1 MSDLKVTSGVANLMV
16 SSSATSNNK
25 AGKLHEAAQ
34 SFEALMIG
42 QMMKSVRES
51 SESGWLGSSG
61 DDSSTESAV
70 EMAEQHFAKALAQGG
85 GLGLAKMVEQS
96 VGKQGGVTSSE

>member
-1 MSDLKVTSGVANLMV
+1 MSDLSVGSGLASMMV
-16 SSSATSNNK
+16 SPSAADDKK

-42 QMMKSVRES
+42 QMMKSARES

-61 DDSSTESAV
+61 DDSSTDSAV

-96 VGKQGGVTSSE
+96 VGKQGGIDPSK